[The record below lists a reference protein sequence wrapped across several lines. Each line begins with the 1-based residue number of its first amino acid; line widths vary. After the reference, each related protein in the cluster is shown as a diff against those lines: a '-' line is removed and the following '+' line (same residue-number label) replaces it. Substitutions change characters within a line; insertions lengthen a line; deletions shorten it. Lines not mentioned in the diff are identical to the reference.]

1 MEMLLSGNEAV
12 ARGMYEH
19 GGEFAS
25 AYPGTPSTEILQT
38 IARFFKSDV
47 YCEWSINEKVAL
59 EAAVGASYG
68 GARALAA
75 MKHVGV
81 NIAADPL
88 MTLSYTGV
96 GAGLVLVSADDPSLH
111 SSQNEQD
118 NRCYGKFASIPVLEP
133 SDSQESLDMVK
144 TAFEMSEEFDTPVL
158 FRMTTRVSHSKGLV
172 KIGSGRKTVEH
183 PGFEKNIAKYVMV
196 PSNAAVRHKIVI
208 ERLEKLKAYAETT
221 PLNKM
226 EMNDRKVGII
236 SGSVAYQY
244 AREVMPNAS
253 FLKLGLGY
261 PLPMNKIMEFAR
273 QVDRL
278 FVVEELEPFYEEQI
292 LAAGIP
298 CEGKKWFSNYMEQ
311 SPDRVRD
318 GFIEAGVLPKS
329 AAPAKQ
335 VEEKVLP
342 RPPVLCPGCPH
353 RGVMM
358 SLRKLGVYVTGDIGC
373 YTLAAL
379 PPLETI
385 DTCLCMGASISHA
398 FGIEKA
404 KKTKKKTVAIIGD
417 STFLHS
423 GITALANVVYNKG
436 TQTTIIVDNRITAMT
451 GGQDHPGTSKTLMG
465 EKTYAIDL
473 IQLCKA
479 LGVEHVRT
487 IDPYDQESTTAAL
500 KEEIA
505 REAPSVVI
513 TTRPCMLFP
522 SKIKV
527 ERAFHVLTAKC
538 TACGACFRIG
548 CPAISASPEKN
559 EKGKPKSAID
569 PELCTGCSLCYQ
581 VCSFEAI
588 EENVQKGKQ

>member
-38 IARFFKSDV
+38 IARYFKKDV
-47 YCEWSINEKVAL
+47 YAEWSINEKVAL

-68 GARALAA
+68 GARSLAA

-81 NIAADPL
+81 NVAADPL

-96 GAGLVLVSADDPSLH
+96 GAGLILVSADDPSLH

-118 NRCYGKFASIPVLEP
+118 NRYYGKFASIPVLEP
-133 SDSQESLDMVK
+133 ADSQESLDMVK
-144 TAFEMSEEFDTPVL
+144 TAFDMSEEFDTPVL

-172 KIGSGRKTVEH
+172 KIGERLVHEH
-183 PGFEKNIAKYVMV
+183 AGFERNIPKYVMV
-196 PSNAAVRHKIVI
+196 PANAAVRHKIII
-208 ERLEKLKAYAETT
+208 ERLEKLRAYAESS
-221 PLNKM
+221 PLNKV
-226 EMNDRKVGII
+226 EMGDTKVGIV

-244 AREVMPNAS
+244 AREVMPKAS
-253 FLKLGLGY
+253 FLKLGIGY
-261 PLPMNKIMEFAR
+261 PLPMNKIRDFAK

-278 FVVEELEPFYEEQI
+278 LIVEELEPFYEEQI
-292 LAAGIP
+292 LSAGIP
-298 CEGKKWFSNYMEQ
+298 CEGKKWFSNFMELNVE
-311 SPDRVRD
+311 RVRD
-318 GFIEAGVLPKS
+318 GFIAAGVLPKS

-335 VEEKVLP
+335 TEEKVLP

-353 RGVMM
+353 RGLMM
-358 SLRKLGVYVTGDIGC
+358 AVRKLGVYVTGDIGC

-404 KKTKKKTVAIIGD
+404 KKTKKKTVAVIGD

-451 GGQDHPGTSKTLMG
+451 GGQDHPGTAKTLMG
-465 EKTYAIDL
+465 EPTHAIDL
-473 IQLCKA
+473 ENLCRA
-479 LGVEHVRT
+479 LGVEHVRKV
-487 IDPYDQESTTAAL
+487 DPYNQDETTAVL
-500 KEEIA
+500 KEELA
-505 REAPSVVI
+505 REAPSVII

-522 SKIKV
+522 SKVKIDKV
-527 ERAFHVLTAKC
+527 FYVDLTKC

-548 CPAISASPEKN
+548 CPAISGAAEKN
-559 EKGKPKSAID
+559 EKGRPKSQID
-569 PELCTGCSLCYQ
+569 AELCTGCTLCFQ
-581 VCSFEAI
+581 VCPADAI
-588 EENVQKGKQ
+588 QQLRKA

>member
-12 ARGMYEH
+12 ARGVYEH

-47 YCEWSINEKVAL
+47 YAEWSINEKVAL

-68 GARALAA
+68 GARSLAA

-81 NIAADPL
+81 NVAADPL

-133 SDSQESLDMVK
+133 ADSQESLDMVK
-144 TAFEMSEEFDTPVL
+144 HAFEISEEFDTPVL
-158 FRMTTRVSHSKGLV
+158 FRMTTRISHSKGLV
-172 KIGSGRKTVEH
+172 KIGERHTKEH
-183 PGFEKNIAKYVMV
+183 AGFERNIAKYVMV

-221 PLNKM
+221 PLNRI
-226 EMNDRKVGII
+226 ETGDRSVGIVT
-236 SGSVAYQY
+236 GSIAYQY
-244 AREVMPNAS
+244 AKEVMPKAS

-261 PLPMNKIMEFAR
+261 PLPMNKIREFAG

-298 CEGKKWFSNYMEQ
+298 CEGKRWFSNYMELNVE
-311 SPDRVRD
+311 RVRD
-318 GFIEAGVLPKS
+318 GFIAAGVLPKS

-335 VEEKVLP
+335 TEETVIP

-385 DTCLCMGASISHA
+385 DTCLCMGASINHA

-423 GITALANVVYNKG
+423 GITGLANVVYNKG

-465 EKTYAIDL
+465 EKTHAIDL
-473 IQLCKA
+473 VKLCNA
-479 LGVEHVRT
+479 LGVEHVRH
-487 IDPYDQESTTAAL
+487 IDPYNQEETTAIL
-500 KEEIA
+500 KEEIE

-522 SKIKV
+522 TKIKI
-527 ERAFHVLTAKC
+527 ERTFEVLLDKC
-538 TACGACFRIG
+538 TACAACFRIG
-548 CPAISASPEKN
+548 CPAISASSEKN
-559 EKGKPKSAID
+559 EKGRPKSQID
-569 PELCTGCSLCYQ
+569 PELCTGCTLCFQ
-581 VCSFEAI
+581 VCPADAI
-588 EENVQKGKQ
+588 VERAK